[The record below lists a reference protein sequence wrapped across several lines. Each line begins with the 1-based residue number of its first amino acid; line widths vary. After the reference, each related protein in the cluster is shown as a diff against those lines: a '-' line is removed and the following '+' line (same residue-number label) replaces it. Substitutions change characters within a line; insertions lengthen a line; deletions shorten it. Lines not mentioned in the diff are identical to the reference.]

1 MSTAADPREQVV
13 QLIGEARPE
22 IYVWDVTA
30 DPGHGQLRVMID
42 REGGV
47 DLGVCE
53 DISKVLLPLREE
65 WALEV
70 SSPGL
75 DRALTRPEHYV
86 RMVGREASFVM
97 RVPVD
102 GQTSFEGVL
111 VAAGPESVTVE
122 TGSGR
127 LEVPYA
133 DVKKSTLMWKLVKSR

>member
-13 QLIGEARPE
+13 ELIHAAHPE

-53 DISKVLLPLREE
+53 EISRALLPLREE

-75 DRALTRPEHYV
+75 DRALTRPEHYA
-86 RMVGREASFVM
+86 RMVGRSASFVM
-97 RVPVD
+97 RVPVGD
-102 GQTSFEGVL
+102 RTAFEGVL
-111 VAAGPESVTVE
+111 VAAGPDSVTVE
-122 TGSGR
+122 TGGEH
-127 LEVPYA
+127 LEVPFA

>member
-1 MSTAADPREQVV
+1 MSAAADPREQVE
-13 QLIGEARPE
+13 QLIAEARPDV
-22 IYVWDVTA
+22 YVWDVTA

-47 DLGVCE
+47 DLGLCE
-53 DISKVLLPLREE
+53 EISKVLLPVREE

-75 DRALTRPEHYV
+75 DRALTRPEHYA
-86 RMVGREASFVM
+86 RMIGREASFVL

-102 GQTSFEGVL
+102 GQTSFAGVL
-111 VAAGPESVTVE
+111 VAAGPDSVTVE
-122 TGSGR
+122 TGDGR
-127 LEVPYA
+127 LDVPYA

>member
-1 MSTAADPREQVV
+1 MSAAADPRELVV

-75 DRALTRPEHYV
+75 DRALTRPEHYA

-102 GQTSFEGVL
+102 GHTSFEGVL

-127 LEVPYA
+127 LKVPYA